1 MKKNTNFNG
10 RKTSLVY
17 LERDGKYLILHRTK
31 KAHDE
36 NGDKWIGVGGKFEP
50 GETPDECALREVKEE
65 TGLTMTD
72 FRLRGLIIFVS
83 DVWGT
88 EYMYLYTATK
98 WRGKLIDCD
107 EGELVWLDKQ
117 ELLKKN
123 LWEGDK
129 LFLKALDERTEFFMM
144 KFRYEGERLAE
155 VVDSRGLSPFRLRVY
170 LELLNVPR
178 GETITYGE
186 LARRIGCGSAQA
198 VGQALRHTPFAPE
211 VPCHRVIATDGSLC
225 RFGYV
230 MLLALLV
237 LWPVMIFVRQRR
249 YSLVYQPLSDENFI
263 LAVVGIVG
271 GLAAVF
277 LPILVSRLRRRQA
290 EGDVHDYVRK
300 MERRAVAQP
309 TRKTEADEVGNLS
322 LEDGFV
328 WLETNATVPETD
340 AICERLSAMKIG
352 YGVRQ
357 MHIDK
362 AFHGIYT
369 TGGGLGT
376 KMGIYVK
383 ESDYEQARSI
393 GERIMQRVG

>member
-1 MKKNTNFNG
+1 MAVANYNG

-31 KAHDE
+31 KEHDE

-72 FRLRGLIIFVS
+72 FALRGLIIFVS

-198 VGQALRHTPFAPE
+198 VGQALRQNPFAPE
-211 VPCHRVIATDGSLC
+211 VPCHRVIAADGSLC
-225 RFGYV
+225 GFGGRRSPEA
-230 MLLALLV
+230 LARKHALLDKE
-237 LWPVMIFVRQRR
+237 LIPSR
-249 YSLVYQPLSDENFI
+249 I
-263 LAVVGIVG
+263 L
-271 GLAAVF
+271 
-277 LPILVSRLRRRQA
+277 
-290 EGDVHDYVRK
+290 
-300 MERRAVAQP
+300 ER
-309 TRKTEADEVGNLS
+309 G
-322 LEDGFV
+322 
-328 WLETNATVPETD
+328 
-340 AICERLSAMKIG
+340 
-352 YGVRQ
+352 
-357 MHIDK
+357 
-362 AFHGIYT
+362 
-369 TGGGLGT
+369 
-376 KMGIYVK
+376 
-383 ESDYEQARSI
+383 
-393 GERIMQRVG
+393 